1 MIFFQV
7 VVMTILVLITIPLLR
22 ALIKVRSH
30 IMKINKIRIE
40 VGSDSREDFE
50 GEFLFGAIGIHLLFT
65 SFIPFAHGEANI
77 STLILMLCLT
87 TILIVFSSAFVLS
100 EISVDK
106 DVRNSQ
112 YRIETFFWNKS
123 GDNLGKFRSIFD
135 FSPIEKSKSRS
146 MPIKQ
151 DADLKRLTRI
161 AKIYHEYWRLCDLKK
176 GLPDYEELSDEDK
189 ILYQMNDETLVLLR
203 KELTNEVSTVKEM
216 VKFDKN
222 GDERF
227 DEKQRKH
234 LTELR
239 KMPSARNLNTHS
251 SHPALAILTEIKV
264 NPRVS
269 SEQKA
274 EAEMLES
281 QVRAVME
288 ENNSI
293 FDIFDINEIT
303 QSHLDAV
310 RLHFHIPKENA

>member
-1 MIFFQV
+1 MILFKV
-7 VVMTILVLITIPLLR
+7 VAMTILVLIAIPLLR
-22 ALIKVRSH
+22 LLLKEHSH
-30 IMKINKIRIE
+30 IMKINKIRKE
-40 VGSDSREDFE
+40 VGSDIREHFD
-50 GEFLFGAIGIHLLFT
+50 GELMLALVGIHLLFT

-77 STLILMLCLT
+77 STLILMLVLT
-87 TILIVFSSAFVLS
+87 TFMIAVFSSFILS
-100 EISVDK
+100 EDAVDK
-106 DVRNSQ
+106 DVRDSQ

-216 VKFDKN
+216 VKFDKI

-227 DEKQRKH
+227 DEKQRKN

-239 KMPSARNLNTHS
+239 KMPSSRNLNTHS

-269 SEQKA
+269 AEQKA

-293 FDIFDINEIT
+293 FDINEIT